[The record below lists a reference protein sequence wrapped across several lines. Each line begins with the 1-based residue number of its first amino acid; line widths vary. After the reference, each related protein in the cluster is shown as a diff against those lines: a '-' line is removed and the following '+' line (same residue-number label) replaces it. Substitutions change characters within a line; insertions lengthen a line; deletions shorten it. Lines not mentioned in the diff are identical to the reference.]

1 MKETGYI
8 TEQQYNEA
16 IAYDITKDF
25 REPVLRANER
35 YPYLT
40 QEIQNRTV
48 DILAKIIAEKE
59 GIDPDRLE
67 NEESYKKDIK
77 FWQPVP

>member
-1 MKETGYI
+1 MKTVLFRMKETGYI

-25 REPVLRANER
+25 REPVMRANER

-48 DILAKIIAEKE
+48 DILAKIIAEKD
-59 GIDPDRLE
+59 GIDPDRLGQRRE
-67 NEESYKKDIK
+67 VTREI
-77 FWQPVP
+77 

>member
-1 MKETGYI
+1 MKTVLFRMKETGYI

-48 DILAKIIAEKE
+48 EILAKIIAEKD
-59 GIDPDRLE
+59 GIDPERLE
-67 NEESYKKDIK
+67 
-77 FWQPVP
+77 QRR

>member
-1 MKETGYI
+1 MKTVLFRMKETGYI

-16 IAYDITKDF
+16 IVYDITKDF
-25 REPVLRANER
+25 REPVMRANER

-48 DILAKIIAEKE
+48 DILAKIIAEKD
-59 GIDPDRLE
+59 GIDPERFDQ
-67 NEESYKKDIK
+67 EEKLMKNI
-77 FWQPVP
+77 